1 MAMRM
6 MMISND
12 FYDKINELMMLML
25 VDSDDISNIL
35 FYRC

>member
-1 MAMRM
+1 
-6 MMISND
+6 MISND